1 MPNFIVLRLTPA
13 SPVHP
18 DTFTNSLD
26 GLTIKVYDISSA
38 HSRAGL
44 PGDATPP
51 IGTAVYNT
59 PTPSLGV
66 PFVPGGIYVTY
77 PAGTNIAQHYTL
89 QVALGDVVGIDFESV
104 ATAVIPSAGGVEYV
118 TPDLRVEF
126 DRAGAT
132 PLRDSNPYYDV
143 ELLNVGTA
151 PDPAN
156 YQQIQPPNISA
167 YLALPAALQPGL
179 GQLILPADGSP
190 PNYDDLMAAV
200 TAVLSKDP
208 GVAVTP
214 AEIGALTADQCKNI
228 AFEIIWGP
236 QPPMPQPSE
245 AIESMYTNPP
255 NDGSNANSNEQSRQD
270 FQGKLNSYYSTNNAA
285 AQRLT
290 NFVYSLAAAVWCEQ
304 QTQAATSAIVSFPV
318 NPNPTKPPTLTTVG
332 EAHVIFTGAI
342 NADVPAE
349 FFYALTAQMPTQIS
363 PAQRYQLATTSAP
376 NQIVTLL
383 TNAVNAGTI
392 AMPPSAPQPNLNPAQ
407 AARLLNAL
415 ALPAGST
422 ATKCPVANIQ
432 PIWPDWLAF
441 AGSDISTF
449 WPAEE
454 AAQQGH
460 YLDLVLFVLTQG
472 YVDAVTAVL
481 LAIEIKANLLFTP
494 GAPPPVHIQKTAD
507 LASATPADWT
517 NFFGQPIQV
526 NLLPDFTLPGT
537 PQARVTAFIKYV
549 QKFFDMPASPAAIGP
564 VGADAPGFLHLPTFD
579 LIQQCIGTLVFGMP
593 LTAADLT
600 NLNAAAATVLPG
612 DPEAQQWLVQTIVDI
627 NNVAIFAK
635 IPAQPAS
642 FQFSVM
648 EALYARGFT
657 TPESILDLPLDN
669 FQPALTGT
677 VAYDFASVIYANA
690 GVAGG
695 FPSPGGGFGPINP
708 GNLVD
713 CIPPP
718 YLSPLGPVE
727 YLAEMLRLSE
737 ASTCEAPFAPP
748 PAGHSTLETAIAS
761 RRGPLG
767 LLAASKANLE
777 TPLPLIDIVNECLE
791 SMASVNPP
799 AKQGV
804 VYNTSADSLAGHEL
818 CSDVCC
824 CGGKGCAE
832 CHPQHGEPP
841 NEGVVDLDACHQPAV
856 LYDALPEYSTPGVP
870 VAANAAV
877 EPAVYNILRN
887 DFSSCC
893 LPYSQALDISRTYLR
908 HFDTCRFEEM
918 RTFRRCITE
927 FVLDPE
933 NEPAAFQNHLW
944 RYPVRIDIAM
954 EYLGIT
960 PEEYSTL
967 FHGAP
972 AAPCGPQTTQPP
984 PPPPINQ
991 PPGVSQPPGV
1001 NQPPGINIHGVLPSE
1016 GPPPVGISNQPP
1028 ANTITGTGEVNRL
1041 AIPLPD
1047 FLKAVCLTYC
1057 EFIDLWKTG
1066 FVQFSAED
1074 RNDGKFPDCEPCC
1087 LADYDVHFPGGE
1099 GRASAVEE
1107 IFVFVRLWH
1116 KLKQHCC
1123 GGYTF
1128 AQLQDIC
1135 SVLKLFTAI
1144 AINPDFIRQLAA
1156 FQLLRDHFKMSLTDR
1171 RSKTPANVN
1180 GSARTH
1186 LLALWDP
1193 AASPAI
1199 WDWAVQEL
1207 IERIKRYAECKH
1219 ECRPRDADFLK
1230 LLADNLDPLSKLAGF
1245 DPADPAATWHTNP
1258 AHTLR
1263 FAEMLAKIYA
1273 SNFGIGEILFLF
1285 TAGTHSQGDDP
1296 FPLEAANEALDVPL
1310 DLPDD
1315 ERERA
1320 LLHLRRKLLTV
1331 PLDDEAVHHWTW
1343 HRIEAALHHDF
1354 DYPIAEIAAFGEHF
1368 FPGVLEHAG
1377 HPVSPDKRRWTSPL
1391 AAGDTRP
1398 LMWNTPAHLPF
1409 TWDAGELWT
1418 RLPLADEGVLEQ
1430 LTHVA
1435 ELQPKEQ
1442 TAVQDLYF
1450 QPRAMLARFALIF
1463 EDFAEA
1469 AARLIQEDEDE
1480 RWRYFRWQFALFE
1493 RRCRIIAEHLTH
1505 HVAAATGQEHPEGLR
1520 PAFLVL
1526 GSLLADE
1533 NENQPGSNWESD
1545 SGDLPPVKWSPAPNG
1560 AAFAALLGLTGTG
1573 LIAEFTPADASAL
1586 VWREPS
1592 HDVGGF
1598 GRARNHLNCPVPAVL
1613 PALDATL
1620 TSAQERFVSVHN
1632 GLAVKDSTGAVLGG
1646 ATGFRVKWSGALLVD
1661 KGGTYEF
1668 HARAPRRK
1676 EAEDEEPGRRRWCVT
1691 VRRGQR
1697 SWVVARRHWP
1707 GEPDIHSGHVPL
1719 REGAYDLIVEF
1730 EQPTPLFNEEDDIFA
1745 AHTGLEVEYSGP
1757 DTGNERMPIPHRN
1770 LLLVDKDQPLGDGLT
1785 GLSNGAAS
1793 YLSQCYVSSLRDI
1806 RRTYQRAFKA
1816 LLFVHRFA
1824 LSAEPRAGG
1833 QSELGYMLTHE
1844 DNFAGASYHKSA
1856 AGYVKHNADFN
1867 FNLLPV
1873 GDDYHPPTGDSRTSP
1888 SPQRMQA
1895 LFDWWERVFDY
1906 TRVRADVERDCD
1918 RHVWL
1923 LWAEAAEKH
1932 PAHPGYLLRWICA
1945 DSRHWQIDLTYFQ
1958 NQFAPVYHA
1967 TSDDLEDDR
1976 WTVRAWHADRW
1987 IRRLLRSFRA
1997 KDIEKARPDLWASD
2011 DPSAVLPGE
2020 TVTGNANL
2028 SQFLQDGLIETGAP
2042 RRYEVL
2048 KKLNDGLRERGRHAL
2063 LCYLCGPGGIA
2074 ESPKQ
2079 ISQLLLL
2086 DVEAEL
2092 CEKVSRTDEAI
2103 SAVQTFIQS
2112 VRLNLEP
2119 GWIVSK
2125 EFALLWDRKFRTYHD
2140 WEACKRRELYK
2151 ENWIEWCELK
2161 KAEKIDAFRFL
2172 DEQLRRVTLTVAA
2185 PGGVDYWPDQLP
2197 PMHPGIQLLQKRDVD
2212 TMQLLPQ
2219 PREGLD
2225 LLASPERA
2233 GRPSWLTDVPEP
2245 SSQIGGNNTS
2255 DLPRPGI
2262 AGRATG
2268 IAPAAGGATGAGASS
2283 GSANGNLPYWMEA
2296 AIALGTRFIR
2306 IDAAGYPPAFAP
2318 FKPRKEHHPKDEK
2331 SCCVNCCTECGCEH
2345 PPHMDEFY
2353 FWLVD
2358 GNHFG
2363 PQTQDPFYDQNL
2375 QVSTPWHDCQSLT
2388 SLLNWPADPL
2398 IRLAWCRVH
2407 NGEFQQP
2414 RRSDFGIPYTA
2425 GGTLPDLNFK
2435 GRIGDSLY
2443 FETTVPPTALAPDP
2457 GFRYDLATDTAARL
2471 YDLAIPAGPP
2481 VPYPGGIIAY
2491 PFFAYFAPGA
2501 RLFPWSSYAP
2511 ALAVAHALRSHCR
2524 FEAALKWYALAYDPL
2539 NEDNTWM
2546 ICLQDTQTQPGTQNL
2561 PGDTGTVLAPGG
2573 TPAAAM
2579 QRGSLCCDSTD
2590 VSCLVAR
2597 DRSILLHYLET
2608 LLQWGDAAMR
2618 RNSPEAF
2625 QHARLIFDTM
2635 AKIMGKHPKRLWDTP
2650 PATTQTVH
2658 DFVPLY
2664 PPLNPRLMTLYDRLD
2679 DRLAMI
2685 HHCINA
2691 RRFRNGHACPVPY
2704 FGNDPFRDGWKAET
2718 QPCFDE
2724 SDWCHPV
2731 SPYRFLFLAQKAR
2744 ELTSRAR
2751 ELGNSLLSLFEKGDA
2766 EYLAAMRTRHEREIA
2781 SLTIKAREDQ
2791 WRDADWQVQALGK
2804 TKENRQND
2812 RRYYAQLIA
2821 NGLINNE
2828 TQYLSQTDI
2837 AQGDRAA
2844 SIAMETVAE
2853 AMDIIPDLF
2862 VGFPCEETWLPVG
2875 TKLAG
2880 MFRTIARISSILA
2893 EIASAEGSRDLTQAG
2908 WDRRLQEWVHRVEL
2922 LDIEIEQIELQILGA
2937 ERRRAQNLRELN
2949 VQQAMVENPGEVQ
2962 DFLRDKFTSHAVYLV
2977 LQKET
2982 AGLYWRMYEL
2992 ARYAALQAQ
3001 RAFNIE
3007 RGHTTRHF
3015 LPVEGWDNLR
3025 EGLLAADRLDAV
3037 IAHMEK
3043 EYLDLNV
3050 REEELTK
3057 HISLK
3062 MNFPAQFLQLKITGR
3077 CEFQIPEWMFDQ
3089 DYPGHYM
3096 RRVKNVSLT
3105 IPAVGGPY
3113 TGVHCRLTL
3122 LASTTRIDP
3131 MLIKPAEHCCGQ
3143 CKHENFYEAC
3153 PHDPRVVR
3161 QYGAR
3166 EAIATSSGR
3175 NDTGMFEL
3183 NFRDERYLPFEY
3195 QGAVSCWRIDLPQEN
3210 NFFDTDTVTDVILH
3224 MNYTAREGGDLLHR
3238 AANEAARKWLPG
3250 ACWTVFDIRHD
3261 FAGAWEQFRSDYDS
3275 RELVLTF
3282 NRTMFPFVPCAPEIR
3297 VDRLAFL
3304 FEAPCEPDERCV
3316 VPECP
3321 CPEDPDRDAYNL
3333 EVVTSRSGHEGGHED
3348 EERFD
3353 EEDITCVSSAD
3364 SPELYYG
3371 VMAVRFGPFETH
3383 SRRRHEVRFRFP
3395 PHVGLI
3401 TRAYLFCHYCVH
3413 RPDDCCGDRR

>member
-1 MPNFIVLRLTPA
+1 MPDFIVLRLTPA
-13 SPVHP
+13 SPV
-18 DTFTNSLD
+18 DSDIFTKSLD
-26 GLTIKVYDISSA
+26 GLTIKVYEISSA
-38 HSRAGL
+38 HPRAGL

-51 IGTAVYNT
+51 IGTAVYHT
-59 PTPSLGV
+59 PTPTLGLY
-66 PFVPGGIYVTY
+66 VPGGIYVTY

-89 QVALGDVVGIDFESV
+89 QVAFGDVIAVDFESV
-104 ATAVIPSAGGVEYV
+104 ATAVILYPGGVEYV

-132 PLRDSNPYYDV
+132 PLRDSNPFYDV
-143 ELLNVGTA
+143 QLLTVGAA

-156 YQQIQPPNISA
+156 YQGIQPPNISA
-167 YLALPAALQPGL
+167 YLTVPPALQPGV

-190 PNYDDLMAAV
+190 PNYDELLAAV

-208 GVAVTP
+208 GGAVTP
-214 AEIGALTADQCKNI
+214 AQIGALTADQCKNI
-228 AFEIIWGP
+228 AFEIIWGT

-245 AIESMYTNPP
+245 AIESMYTDPP
-255 NDGSNANSNEQSRQD
+255 NDGSNTNSNEQSRQD

-290 NFVYSLAAAVWCEQ
+290 NFVYSLAAAVWCEL
-304 QTQAATSAIVSFPV
+304 QTRAATSAIVSFPV
-318 NPNPTKPPTLTTVG
+318 NPNPTKPPTLTTVS
-332 EAHVIFTGAI
+332 EAQVIFTGAI

-363 PAQRYQLATTSAP
+363 PAQRYQLATSTAP
-376 NQIVTLL
+376 NQIVTVL
-383 TNAVNAGTI
+383 TNAVNSGTI

-407 AARLLNAL
+407 AARRLNTL
-415 ALPAGST
+415 AIPAAST
-422 ATKCPVANIQ
+422 ATKCPVASIQ
-432 PIWPDWLAF
+432 PIWSDWLAF
-441 AGSDISTF
+441 AGNDVSTF

-472 YVDAVTAVL
+472 YVDTVTAIL
-481 LAIEIKANLLFTP
+481 LATEIKANLLFTP

-517 NFFGQPIQV
+517 SFFGQPIQV
-526 NLLPDFTLPGT
+526 HLLPDFTQPGT
-537 PQARVTAFIKYV
+537 PQARVTAFVKYI

-564 VGADAPGFLHLPTFD
+564 VGADSPGFLHLPTFD
-579 LIQQCIGTLVFGMP
+579 LIQQCLAAFGPLVFGTP

-600 NLNAAAATVLPG
+600 NLNAAAAIVLPG

-627 NNVAIFAK
+627 NSVAIFAK
-635 IPAQPAS
+635 IPGQPAS

-657 TPESILDLPLDN
+657 TSESIVDLPLDN
-669 FQPALTGT
+669 FQQALTGT

-690 GVAGG
+690 GAAGG
-695 FPSPGGGFGPINP
+695 LPSPGGGFGPINP

-713 CIPPP
+713 CIPPL

-727 YLAEMLRLSE
+727 YLAEMLRVSE

-748 PAGHSTLETAIAS
+748 PAGHATLETAISS

-799 AKQGV
+799 TKQGV
-804 VYNTSADSLAGHEL
+804 VYDTSADSLGGHEL

-832 CHPQHGEPP
+832 CHSEQGEQP

-856 LYDALPEYSTPGVP
+856 LYAALPEYSTPGVP
-870 VAANAAV
+870 VVANAAV
-877 EPAVYNILRN
+877 EPAVYNILKN

-893 LPYSQALDISRTYLR
+893 LPYSQALDVSRTYLR

-927 FVLDPE
+927 FVLNPE
-933 NEPAAFQNHLW
+933 NEPAGFQTHIW
-944 RYPVRIDIAM
+944 RYPVRIDIAI
-954 EYLGIT
+954 EYLDIT

-972 AAPCGPQTTQPP
+972 AAPCGPEATQPP
-984 PPPPINQ
+984 PQPPINQ
-991 PPGVSQPPGV
+991 PPVNQPPGV
-1001 NQPPGINIHGVLPSE
+1001 RQPPGANQPPGINVRGLLPTVAGTAE
-1016 GPPPVGISNQPP
+1016 G
-1028 ANTITGTGEVNRL
+1028 NRL

-1057 EFIDLWKTG
+1057 EFIELWKTG
-1066 FVQFSAED
+1066 FVQFSAGD

-1087 LADYDVHFPGGE
+1087 LADYEVHFPGGE
-1099 GRASAVEE
+1099 GRPSGVEG
-1107 IFVFVRLWH
+1107 IFVFVRLWY

-1135 SVLKLFTAI
+1135 SVLKLFSATG
-1144 AINPDFIRQLAA
+1144 INPDFIRQLAA
-1156 FQLLRDHFKMSLTDR
+1156 FQLLRDHFTMPLTDR
-1171 RSKTPANVN
+1171 RSTPPANAS

-1219 ECRPRDADFLK
+1219 ECRQRGADFLK

-1263 FAEMLAKIYA
+1263 FAEVLAKIYA
-1273 SNFGIGEILFLF
+1273 SGFGVGEILFLF
-1285 TAGTHSQGDDP
+1285 TAEPHVEGDDP
-1296 FPLEAANEALDVPL
+1296 FPLEEENEALDVPL

-1315 ERERA
+1315 ERESA
-1320 LLHLRRKLLTV
+1320 LLHLRRKLLAV
-1331 PLDDEAVHHWTW
+1331 PLDDQAVHHWTW

-1354 DYPIAEIAAFGEHF
+1354 GYPIAEIAAFGEHF
-1368 FPGVLEHAG
+1368 FPGALEHAG
-1377 HPVSPDKRRWTSPL
+1377 HPVSPDHRQWTSPL

-1409 TWDAGELWT
+1409 KWDADELWT
-1418 RLPLADEGVLEQ
+1418 RLPISDEGVIEQ

-1435 ELQPKEQ
+1435 KLQPKEQ

-1469 AARLIQEDEDE
+1469 SARLIQEDEDE
-1480 RWRYFRWQFALFE
+1480 RWRYFQGQFALFE
-1493 RRCRIIAEHLTH
+1493 KRCRIVAEHLTQ
-1505 HVAAATGQEHPEGLR
+1505 HVAAATGQEHPDGLR
-1520 PAFLVL
+1520 PAYLVL
-1526 GSLLADE
+1526 KSLLADE
-1533 NENQPGSNWESD
+1533 NENQAGSNWESD
-1545 SGDLPPVKWSPAPNG
+1545 PGDLPPMKWSPAPNG

-1573 LIAEFTPADASAL
+1573 LIAEFTPADANAV

-1598 GRARNHLNCPVPAVL
+1598 GLARNHRNCPVPSVL

-1620 TSAQERFVSVHN
+1620 TSAQERLVSVHN
-1632 GLAVKDSTGAVLGG
+1632 GLGVKDSTGAMLGG
-1646 ATGFRVKWSGALLVD
+1646 AIGFRVKWSGALLVD
-1661 KGGTYEF
+1661 KEGTYEF

-1676 EAEDEEPGRRRWCVT
+1676 EAEDEEPGRRRWCIT

-1707 GEPDIHSGHVPL
+1707 GETDLHSGQVSL

-1730 EQPTPLFNEEDDIFA
+1730 VHPTPLFDEEDDIFA

-1770 LLLVDKDQPLGDGLT
+1770 LLLVDKDQPLGDGLA

-1824 LSAEPRAGG
+1824 LSAEPRVGG
-1833 QSELGYMLTHE
+1833 QSELGYMLAHE
-1844 DNFAGASYHKSA
+1844 DNFAGASYYKSG

-1873 GDDYHPPTGDSRTSP
+1873 DDDYHSPAGDSRTSP
-1888 SPQRMQA
+1888 SPQRRQA

-1906 TRVRADVERDCD
+1906 TRVRADVERHCD

-1923 LWAEAAEKH
+1923 LWAEAAEKQ
-1932 PAHPGYLLRWICA
+1932 PAQPGYLLRRICA

-1958 NQFAPVYHA
+1958 NQYAQVYHV

-1987 IRRLLRSFRA
+1987 LQRLLRSFRA
-1997 KDIEKARPDLWASD
+1997 KDIEKARPDLWTSD

-2048 KKLNDGLRERGRHAL
+2048 KKLNDDLRERARRAL

-2074 ESPKQ
+2074 ESPKE

-2086 DVEAEL
+2086 DVEAGL
-2092 CEKVSRTDEAI
+2092 CEKASRIDEAI
-2103 SAVQTFIQS
+2103 SAVQTFIQRA
-2112 VRLNLEP
+2112 RLNLEP
-2119 GWIVSK
+2119 GWTVSK
-2125 EFALLWDRKFRTYHD
+2125 EFVRLWDRKFRTYHV
-2140 WEACKRRELYK
+2140 WEICKRRELYK
-2151 ENWIEWCELK
+2151 ENWIEWCELE
-2161 KAEKIDAFRFL
+2161 KAEKIEAFRFL
-2172 DEQLRRVTLTVAA
+2172 DEQLRRVTLTIAA
-2185 PGGVDYWPDQLP
+2185 PGGVDYWPDELP
-2197 PMHPGIQLLQKRDVD
+2197 PTHPAIQLLQKRDVA

-2233 GRPSWLTDVPEP
+2233 GRPSWLTDVPEQ
-2245 SSQIGGNNTS
+2245 SSAS
-2255 DLPRPGI
+2255 PRPGI
-2262 AGRATG
+2262 PGRATG
-2268 IAPAAGGATGAGASS
+2268 TTPPAGAAPGAGAGS

-2306 IDAAGYPPAFAP
+2306 IDAASYPPTSAP
-2318 FKPRKEHHPKDEK
+2318 FKPRKEHDKDDK
-2331 SCCVNCCTECGCEH
+2331 TCCVNCCTECGCEH

-2363 PQTQDPFYDQNL
+2363 PQAQDPFYDQNL

-2398 IRLAWCRVH
+2398 VRLAWCRVH

-2425 GGTLPDLNFK
+2425 GGALPDLNFK

-2443 FETTVPPTALAPDP
+2443 FETTVPPTTLAPDP
-2457 GFRYDLATDTAARL
+2457 GFRYDLATDTAARR

-2481 VPYPGGIIAY
+2481 VPYPGGLIAY

-2546 ICLQDTQTQPGTQNL
+2546 ICQRDTQTQTGEQNA
-2561 PGDTGTVLAPGG
+2561 PRDTGAVLAPGR
-2573 TPAAAM
+2573 TPPAVT

-2597 DRSILLHYLET
+2597 DRSILLHYLDT

-2618 RNSPEAF
+2618 RNSPETF

-2635 AKIMGKHPKRLWDTP
+2635 AKIMGKHPKRLWDNP

-2658 DFVPLY
+2658 GFVPLY

-2679 DRLAMI
+2679 DRLTMI

-2691 RRFRNGHACPVPY
+2691 RRFGNGHDCPVPY
-2704 FGNDPFRDGWKAET
+2704 FGNDPFRDGWKIES
-2718 QPCFDE
+2718 QPCVDE
-2724 SDWCHPV
+2724 SDWCQPV

-2751 ELGNSLLSLFEKGDA
+2751 ELGNSLLSLFEKADA
-2766 EYLAAMRTRHEREIA
+2766 EYLAAMRARHEHEIA
-2781 SLTIKAREDQ
+2781 SLTIQARQDQ

-2844 SIAMETVAE
+2844 SIAMEAVAE

-2880 MFRTIARISSILA
+2880 MFRTIARVSSILA

-2922 LDIEIEQIELQILGA
+2922 LDIEIEQIELQTLGA

-2949 VQQAMVENPGEVQ
+2949 VQQAMAENAAEVQ
-2962 DFLRDKFTSHAVYLV
+2962 DFLRDKFSSHAVYLV

-2982 AGLYWRMYEL
+2982 AGLYWRLYEF
-2992 ARYAALQAQ
+2992 ARHAALQAQ

-3007 RGHTTRHF
+3007 RGHTARHF

-3025 EGLLAADRLDAV
+3025 EGLLAADRLDAA

-3062 MNFPAQFLQLKITGR
+3062 MNFPAQFLQLKTTGR

-3096 RRVKNVSLT
+3096 RRIKNVSLT

-3131 MLIKPAEHCCGQ
+3131 MLVKPAEHCCGQ
-3143 CKHENFYEAC
+3143 CQHENSYEAC
-3153 PHDPRVVR
+3153 PHDPRLVR

-3195 QGAVSCWRIDLPQEN
+3195 HGAVSCWRIELPQEN
-3210 NFFDTDTVTDVILH
+3210 NFFDTDTITDVILH
-3224 MNYTAREGGDLLHR
+3224 MNYTAREGGDLLGR

-3261 FAGAWEQFRSDYDS
+3261 FAGAWEQFRSDRER
-3275 RELVLTF
+3275 RELVLKL

-3297 VDRLAFL
+3297 VDRLALL
-3304 FEAPCEPDERCV
+3304 FEAPCEPGERCV

-3321 CPEDPDRDAYNL
+3321 CPEDPRRDAYTL
-3333 EVVTSRSGHEGGHED
+3333 DVFTSRWGHEGGHEH
-3348 EERFD
+3348 EERFN
-3353 EEDITCVSSAD
+3353 EEDMTCVSSAD
-3364 SPELYYG
+3364 CPELYYG

-3383 SRRRHEVRFRFP
+3383 SRRGHEVRFRFKGHAGP
-3395 PHVGLI
+3395 I

-3413 RPDDCCGDRR
+3413 RHADCCGDRR